1 MESLRYGV
9 IWKNFLERVLWPLSF
24 LTGSPTDQWADVGTD
39 RTCPITQSDSDCGLR
54 WSLPSGL
61 LVYSSQQWVQHGKVW
76 GNLPKRHP
84 ISCPNQVSL
93 GNFMEGMTKLSR
105 LALGGWWW
113 GLGIGAC
120 WPAAWRGNGAS
131 SGPVPV
137 CLWCVLLAFGERQL
151 YTIKAPWKPLRY
163 LSKTHNGLHW
173 KPGFDWCEV
182 WDSTQ
187 VRIHAARS
195 PEKPD
200 DLE

>member
-1 MESLRYGV
+1 MENVPSL
-9 IWKNFLERVLWPLSF
+9 N
-24 LTGSPTDQWADVGTD
+24 LTLTLGLGWVGQTAYLF
-39 RTCPITQSDSDCGLR
+39 TVANSECNM
-54 WSLPSGL
+54 
-61 LVYSSQQWVQHGKVW
+61 VQHGVT
-76 GNLPKRHP
+76 
-84 ISCPNQVSL
+84 SL
-93 GNFMEGMTKLSR
+93 RGTQSVGPFRFLLGYFMEGMTKLSR

-113 GLGIGAC
+113 GLCVGAC
-120 WPAAWRGNGAS
+120 WPAAWRGNGVS

-137 CLWCVLLAFGERQL
+137 CLWCVLLAFGERQPH
-151 YTIKAPWKPLRY
+151 TIKSPWKPRRY

-187 VRIHAARS
+187 LRIHAARS